1 MQDTLQSSMGRQLEN
16 NWNLELTKKR
26 NLTQVNNTML
36 WISCDLVGKKDEK
49 QCF

>member
-26 NLTQVNNTML
+26 NLTQVNN
-36 WISCDLVGKKDEK
+36 LVNVKTKIK
-49 QCF
+49 ILIRLFIL